1 MNYKVVKNNKGFS
14 LIELMVATSI
24 FVVIMLAAMGALFHL
39 LDGSK
44 NSRALRISMDN
55 INFAM
60 ESMTRSLRMGNRYY
74 CTDTSELV
82 YIMQDLNTELYN
94 NCDHGQTAIA
104 FFPYEGSPDRLGYKL
119 NERTNGTQ
127 SLQRCKGSDPDSCV
141 DIVSPDVNITHLK
154 FFTFGSE
161 PVDSIQAGTYIIIR
175 GEVKVKEVDIP
186 FSLQTMVSAR
196 NF

>member
-1 MNYKVVKNNKGFS
+1 MNNKMNKIKNNQGFS

-24 FVVIMLAAMGALFHL
+24 FVVIMLSAMGALFSL

-60 ESMTRSLRMGNRYY
+60 ESMTRSLRMGYDY
-74 CTDTSELV
+74 HCTDSSNLSF
-82 YIMQDLNTELYN
+82 IMQSLESVEDCNAGN
-94 NCDHGQTAIA
+94 DAIA
-104 FFPYEGSPDRLGYKL
+104 FLPKRGDFVKFGYKL
-119 NERTNGTQ
+119 EED
-127 SLQRCKGSDPDSCV
+127 SLFKCEGPNSCFSM
-141 DIVSPDVNITHLK
+141 VSPDVKVTDLK
-154 FFTFGSE
+154 FYVFGSE
-161 PVDSIQAGTYIIIR
+161 DPEKQPGVYIIIK
-175 GEVKVKEVDIP
+175 GQVKVKDDNIP